1 MVNYQKG
8 REKLQEINNYQYRKN
23 NKGRMN
29 KKQTFEE
36 KHRRVTIYLAVELYE
51 TIQSMR
57 ETGAIPNL
65 TEFFNNAAGEY
76 IGQYEKNLE

>member
-1 MVNYQKG
+1 MVNYKKG

-23 NKGRMN
+23 NKGRLD
-29 KKQTFEE
+29 KKQNFEDR
-36 KHRRVTIYLAVELYE
+36 HRRVTVYLELELYE

-76 IGQYEKNLE
+76 LSRYE